1 MVIDEGTAT
10 AVFGQIAAT
19 LGTPRFH
26 RGVLDIIRRIFP
38 SDFAQVYQLGRDGR
52 AVCIDPCDS
61 PEDTCRS
68 YEQLFSRNCP
78 LSRYWQKTGRPGV
91 VAMNEVLCASSN
103 YGSYFSEFYTP
114 LGLVDEIG
122 VLLPSPGKRTV
133 ALFMERTK
141 NFNEQTVK
149 EVRKLYS
156 GITLL
161 HRANNQLI
169 LRNAVLRKAPRL
181 QPNLVAILD
190 RSGETVFANR
200 EWRLACQ
207 SDRSLENSIRTS
219 IDLENASIETDGG
232 TLFISRL
239 DSSFAIS
246 PGGRLC
252 VLDQRAPVSRTT
264 LDGYKSSFL
273 KGIVSKRE
281 HEIICA
287 ILDGYPSKTVAERV
301 GCALETV
308 KVHKKRIYN
317 KLDITT
323 EREIFILFLEHL
335 QGCNVDPT
343 QIH

>member
-1 MVIDEGTAT
+1 MVIDEGTAA
-10 AVFGQIAAT
+10 AVFGQFAAT

-26 RGVLDIIRRIFP
+26 RGVLDIIRKIFP

-68 YEQLFSRNCP
+68 YEQLFSPNCP

-91 VAMNEVLCASSN
+91 IAMKEVLCASSN
-103 YGSYFSEFYTP
+103 YGTYFSDFYAP

-122 VLLPSPGKRTV
+122 VLLPSPGRRTV
-133 ALFMERTK
+133 ALFMERTR

-169 LRNAVLRKAPRL
+169 LRNAVLRKAPPRL
-181 QPNLVAILD
+181 QPNSVAILD
-190 RSGETVFANR
+190 RTGETVFANR

-207 SDRSLENSIRTS
+207 SDRLLESSVRTS

-252 VLDQRAPVSRTT
+252 VLEQRSPAIRA
-264 LDGYKSSFL
+264 LDAYKRSFL

-287 ILDGYPSKTVAERV
+287 IIDGYPTRTVAERL

-323 EREIFILFLEHL
+323 EREIFLLFLEHL
-335 QGCNVDPT
+335 QRCSFGAA